1 MARKKSFYDEY
12 AYKRLKNLGFDT
24 KFANKVAK
32 RANAI
37 EHSLKLEELAGKARG
52 DTSVAKDIFEGKSSK
67 DWTKKQ
73 RQNFIQGENEYRID
87 TKGKFGGQLTEKE
100 KKLLDIHLKEGDV
113 KHALNLAA
121 KDTIDYQSRLEKYK
135 QWIGYKKT
143 PPKYVRDEIKRIN
156 KELGVSPKSN
166 QGMFVLR
173 EMVINGKSEEEAK
186 AIIKEKPRKF
196 TDKEDIY
203 YT

>member
-1 MARKKSFYDEY
+1 MAKKKSFYDEY

-37 EHSLKLEELAGKARG
+37 EQSLKLEELAGKVRG
-52 DTSVAKDIFEGKSSK
+52 DTSVAKDIFEGKTSK
-67 DWTKKQ
+67 DWTRKQ

-100 KKLLDIHLKEGDV
+100 KKMLDIHLKEGDV
-113 KHALNLAA
+113 KFALHLAA
-121 KDTIDYQSRLEKYK
+121 KDTIDEQSRLEKFK

-143 PPKYVRDEIKRIN
+143 PPKYIQDEIKKIN
-156 KELGVSPKSN
+156 KEMGLPENAKN
-166 QGMFVLR
+166 GMFVLR
-173 EMVINGKSEEEAK
+173 EMQTKGKSKEEA
-186 AIIKEKPRKF
+186 IKYVNSLTSPIN
-196 TDKEDIY
+196 KEEVF